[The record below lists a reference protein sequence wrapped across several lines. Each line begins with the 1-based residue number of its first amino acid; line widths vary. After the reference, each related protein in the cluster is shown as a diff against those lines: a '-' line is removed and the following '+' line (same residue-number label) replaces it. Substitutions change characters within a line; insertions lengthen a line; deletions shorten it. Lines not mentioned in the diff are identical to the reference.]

1 MIQKTYQEQLQTW
14 DKQYLWHPFTQMRD
28 YVKETPLIIEEGK
41 GIYLRDTDGKE
52 YIDGIS
58 SMWCNIHGHHKKEI
72 DDAIKRQLDKIAHTT
87 LLGPS
92 NIPAIELAKRLIEI
106 APQGLTKVFYS
117 DNGST
122 ANEVALKMAF
132 QYWQHKGRKEK
143 TQFVA
148 LQYGYH
154 GDTIGTMGVGGID
167 IYHKVFQPLYFKTH
181 FASAPYCY
189 RCSLGKQPGDCSLA
203 CLEELENIL
212 KGNSDHI
219 AAMIMEP
226 RVQGAGGMIIHPSGY
241 LSGARALCKKYNV
254 LFILDEVLT
263 GFGRTGRMFACLHE
277 DVVPDIM
284 AISKGINGGYMPLA
298 ATLATEDIYNAFL
311 GNYAELKTFFHGHTY
326 TGNPLGCAAALASLE
341 LFEKERIGENLQ
353 PKITYLQT
361 GLKQFEVLERVGDVR
376 QCGLIAAIELVK
388 DKSTKEPY
396 PWEERVGIQVCHE
409 ARKHGLLIRPLGHIL
424 VIMPP
429 LCIKEQELDRLLNII
444 CESVKIVTQATT

>member
-1 MIQKTYQEQLQTW
+1 MIHKTYQEQLQTW
-14 DKQYLWHPFTQMRD
+14 DKQYLWHPFTQMQD
-28 YVKETPLIIEEGK
+28 YTKETPLIIEEGS
-41 GIYLRDTDGKE
+41 GIFLRDIDGKE

-58 SMWCNIHGHHKKEI
+58 SMWCNLHGHRKKEI

-92 NIPAIELAKRLIEI
+92 NIPAIELARKLAEI
-106 APQGLTKVFYS
+106 APKGLTKVFYS

-132 QYWQHKGRKEK
+132 QYWQHKGLKDK

-154 GDTIGTMGVGGID
+154 GDTIGTMSVGGIE
-167 IYHKVFQPLYFKTH
+167 IFHSVFRPLYFKTH
-181 FASAPYCY
+181 FAPSPYCY
-189 RCSLGKQPGDCSLA
+189 RCPLGKQQKDCSLA
-203 CLEELENIL
+203 CLKELENIL
-212 KGNSDHI
+212 KENSDTI

-226 RVQGAGGMIIHPSGY
+226 LVQGAGGMIIHPADY

-263 GFGRTGRMFACLHE
+263 GFGRTGQMFACFHE

-284 AISKGINGGYMPLA
+284 ALSKGINGGYMPLA
-298 ATLATEDIYNAFL
+298 ATLASEEIYNAFL
-311 GNYAELKTFFHGHTY
+311 GEYSELKTFFHGHTY
-326 TGNPLGCAAALASLE
+326 TGNPLGCSAALASLE
-341 LFEKERIGENLQ
+341 LFDKEQKMENLE
-353 PKITYLQT
+353 PKINHLRAK
-361 GLKQFEVLERVGDVR
+361 LKRFELLKHVGDVR

-396 PWEERVGIQVCHE
+396 PWEERVGIQVCLE
-409 ARKHGLLIRPLGHIL
+409 ARKHGLLIRALGHII
-424 VIMPP
+424 VIMP
-429 LCIKEQELDRLLNII
+429 LLIIKIDELDRLLNII
-444 CESVKIVTQATT
+444 YESIQVVTINSD